1 VEASI
6 LPGRAD
12 ARRSGGDPSP
22 RKRPGP
28 RRYPRHVTA
37 NDELLPAATLVADPV
52 DGTATHSRLSIKGLW
67 AWALEMARFLVV
79 GGVSFVVD
87 MGLFNLLVFG
97 PGQVLAHKT
106 TTANIISVTTATLV
120 SWIGNR
126 HWTFKDKSSGRRG
139 RELVIYAAINIV
151 AALVPVGTVALTRY
165 TFNLASPLALN
176 AAKVAGIVV
185 GTAIRYVGYKLW
197 VFTGGKAPKTASGA
211 DEVAVIA
218 ATQL

>member
-1 VEASI
+1 MTTDDKLLAAAPVVAEPPAV
-6 LPGRAD
+6 
-12 ARRSGGDPSP
+12 RR
-22 RKRPGP
+22 
-28 RRYPRHVTA
+28 
-37 NDELLPAATLVADPV
+37 
-52 DGTATHSRLSIKGLW
+52 RLSIAALW

-126 HWTFKDKSSGRRG
+126 HWTFKDKGSGQRG
-139 RELVIYAAINIV
+139 RQLLVYAAINAV

-165 TFNLASPLALN
+165 TFGLATPLALN
-176 AAKVAGIVV
+176 AAKIAGIVI
-185 GTAIRYVGYKLW
+185 GTTIRYVGYKLW
-197 VFTGGKAPKTASGA
+197 VFTGKADTPAP
-211 DEVAVIA
+211 DEAAVIA